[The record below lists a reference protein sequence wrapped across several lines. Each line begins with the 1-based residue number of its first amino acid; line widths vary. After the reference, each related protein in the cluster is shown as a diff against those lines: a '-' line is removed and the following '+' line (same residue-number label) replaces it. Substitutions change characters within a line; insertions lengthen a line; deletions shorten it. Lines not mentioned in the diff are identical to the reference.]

1 MLRTQAL
8 EIIILGTVQG
18 LAEWLPVSSSGLLV
32 LVQTR
37 FWPQTSLSQMIEY
50 ALLLHVGTFLAA
62 IIYFYEEIKEIIF
75 KKGRVLK
82 VLTFSTLLS
91 AGFGFL
97 LLQLLRQV
105 EKQIALTGKV
115 ITALVGVFLIFTGII
130 QLNNDD
136 QGKKE
141 LKSATIK
148 DGILLGLVQALTVL
162 PGFSRSGL
170 TVGLLLNLGFEKVE
184 ALKLSF
190 LAGLPI
196 ILISNIWLNLKQ
208 LSGVHFNWGVMVS
221 FLVGLLSINLLFKLA
236 KKINFGYFVS
246 FFGLITL
253 VFSLI

>member
-1 MLRTQAL
+1 MLQGS
-8 EIIILGTVQG
+8 IIETIVLGAIQG
-18 LAEWLPVSSSGLLV
+18 ITEWLPVSSSGLLI
-32 LVQTR
+32 LVQTQ
-37 FWPQTSLSQMIEY
+37 FWPRTPLSRMIEY
-50 ALLLHVGTFLAA
+50 ALLLHVGTFIAA
-62 IIYFYEEIKEIIF
+62 IVYFYGEIKEIIL
-75 KKGRVLK
+75 KKARVLK

-91 AGFGFL
+91 AGLGFL
-97 LLQLLRQV
+97 LLQLLKQV
-105 EKQIALTGKV
+105 EKQITLTGKV
-115 ITALVGVFLIFTGII
+115 ITALVGVFLIFTGVI
-130 QLNNDD
+130 QLNNDS
-136 QGKKE
+136 QGKKNLE
-141 LKSATIK
+141 SATIK

-170 TVGLLLNLGFEKVE
+170 TVGLLLHLGFEKIE

-208 LSGVHFNWGVMVS
+208 LPGVHFNWGIIVS

-236 KKINFGYFVS
+236 KKVNFGYFVT